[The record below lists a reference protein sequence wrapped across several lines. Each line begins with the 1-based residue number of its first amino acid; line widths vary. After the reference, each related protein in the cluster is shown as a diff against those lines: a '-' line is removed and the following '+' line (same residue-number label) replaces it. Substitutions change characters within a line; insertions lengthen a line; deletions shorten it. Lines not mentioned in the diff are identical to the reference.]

1 MTLLE
6 IGLLLGTVVGG
17 SLGQILLKL
26 GAVKLGAVSAAN
38 VVSHVIGIALIP
50 EFIAGIMAYG
60 LGAVAYILLLTR
72 VELSVASPAAALIY
86 LFSVLFGY
94 FFLKEPFSL
103 LQCVGLGMIFCGV
116 ILVTS
121 H

>member
-26 GAVKLGAVSAAN
+26 GALKLGAVNTGNMIA
-38 VVSHVIGIALIP
+38 HVTGIALIP
-50 EFIAGIMAYG
+50 EFIAGIIAYG

-72 VELSVASPAAALIY
+72 VELSIASPASALIY
-86 LFSVLFGY
+86 VFAVLFGY
-94 FFLKEPFSL
+94 FFLKEPYSL
-103 LQCVGLGMIFCGV
+103 SQSVGLGLIMGGV